1 MGFKL
6 LDRPA
11 WGIQPHFEMGIIE
24 GMKFL
29 EMVKGT
35 GVPDRQSYFASADKY
50 PQDSGW
56 IIPFMRAYHNARPLL
71 GRDSITL

>member
-1 MGFKL
+1 
-6 LDRPA
+6 
-11 WGIQPHFEMGIIE
+11 MGIVE

-35 GVPDRQSYFASADKY
+35 GVPNRQSYFESVDQH

-56 IIPFMRAYHNARPLL
+56 IIPFMRAYHSARPL
-71 GRDSITL
+71 